1 MADTGKVKGK
11 EFDISVTAT
20 IGPGAGISGSVGY
33 GQTTG
38 KTNWVEQQTS
48 ITGKNKVDIRTEN
61 HTQLDGALIAADNGN
76 LKLDTGT
83 LGFSDIAG
91 EDKEH
96 GYYLNVGGTY
106 NAGSNGG
113 TAQDGSQLGKGKEG
127 QAGGSVEG
135 WNYEKDREQIVRA
148 TVGAGEI
155 VVRKDAETGADS
167 TAGLNRDVSK
177 AYEITKDEE
186 ERTDLY
192 VSDSSINAVLHPI
205 VTVQEWTKA
214 FLNYDQ
220 TALANFNRAASAL
233 NVVVNRVDNI
243 LGRPMDAR
251 AQAAAGKDLAESTL
265 EALLL
270 SGKSRKDAMAMM
282 GDPAFI
288 DGVLGNLARLNGI
301 EPQVIKDIE
310 KTLESDNGT
319 RNPNAVNLETT
330 NVVPPELR
338 ALQKLNLQLSA
349 VQAYID
355 DHPGSQEVVAYVMA
369 AAQGPKGVAQ
379 FIVMQ
384 ALAGTEVGQTISKNI
399 EKLQSTLSQMVA
411 EAIEER
417 SLDSKEV
424 DDRFLIGGGELITSI
439 MTGALPGKV
448 PGKGDSHITVEGGNV
463 HGAKETAAIS
473 SEAASVNA
481 QAALRAK
488 LSGLQKAQENA
499 AVTKTLP
506 DGRIRYYTQEVPAR
520 TEGVTRGASFATEY
534 NPTTG
539 STRQW
544 MESYD
549 HSGNVIRVH
558 PKSVNG
564 QPVSAQHYPP
574 TGAELESWK

>member
-310 KTLESDNGT
+310 KTLESDNDT

-448 PGKGDSHITVEGGNV
+448 PGKGDSHITVEGGKG
-463 HGAKETAAIS
+463 HGAKET
-473 SEAASVNA
+473 
-481 QAALRAK
+481 
-488 LSGLQKAQENA
+488 
-499 AVTKTLP
+499 
-506 DGRIRYYTQEVPAR
+506 
-520 TEGVTRGASFATEY
+520 
-534 NPTTG
+534 
-539 STRQW
+539 
-544 MESYD
+544 
-549 HSGNVIRVH
+549 
-558 PKSVNG
+558 
-564 QPVSAQHYPP
+564 
-574 TGAELESWK
+574 